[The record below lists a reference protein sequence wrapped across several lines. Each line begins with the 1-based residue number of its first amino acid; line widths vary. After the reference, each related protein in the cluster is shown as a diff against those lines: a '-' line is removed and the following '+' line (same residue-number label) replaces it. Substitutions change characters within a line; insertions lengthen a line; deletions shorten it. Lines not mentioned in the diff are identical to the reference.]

1 MINRLLSLM
10 LPLLLAVTSFAQDR
24 IITRSLDTLHCKIIR
39 KTPGAVYFKHFQG
52 GVPTTS
58 RIARSEI
65 LSIGSD
71 SFVVDKV
78 DERIPFGN
86 FDLSFSGGPSWLLAS
101 AKDAKNQALQLGIT
115 RDKIDSYYRQLKL
128 GWAASAGGH
137 WFISPGMG
145 VGATWRFFF
154 SGAEIWS
161 TFGPQEGWST
171 FDPQGG
177 QTLFYGQMKE
187 KLLIQYAGP
196 SLKASTPLG
205 RSQRSVLNSVVSAGM
220 VFYRDEALSMHN
232 YLLITGNNFGSAVE
246 TSLETFLTPK
256 IALGAHLSLFAAK
269 LKKIKVDS
277 GSNSSTIDLPKD
289 QKENVS
295 ALDLRAGVR
304 IIL

>member
-1 MINRLLSLM
+1 MINRLLSLL

-39 KTPGAVYFKHFQG
+39 KTPGAVYFKQLQG

-58 RIARSEI
+58 RIARREI
-65 LSIGSD
+65 LSIGND
-71 SFVVDKV
+71 GFVVDKV

-86 FDLSFSGGPSWLLAS
+86 FDLSFSGGPSWLVAS
-101 AKDAKNQALQLGIT
+101 TKDAKNQAMQLGVT

-161 TFGPQEGWST
+161 TF
-171 FDPQGG
+171 DPHDG

-277 GSNSSTIDLPKD
+277 GSNSYTIDLPKD
-289 QKENVS
+289 QRENVS
-295 ALDLRAGVR
+295 ALDLRAGIR